1 MASIEK
7 RGDNVWRLTVECGYD
22 ATGKRIRYRKTVR
35 IDDETLLKSK
45 RRLQDYLNAESAKF
59 RQEVETGLYVKPE
72 HITFSEFVGLWK
84 KNYADLYLGAYT
96 RRHYMNMLHAHVLPV
111 FGSME
116 LHKIKTMH
124 IVSFLTHLRSP
135 EGRKDG
141 KDKPLAA
148 NSQLNIYK
156 ALKSVL
162 DAAERWRVI
171 ADNPIKGV
179 KRPAPDKAERKALR
193 SRKKAYTKSEVEVL
207 IEKLLDEPPHWRLY
221 YLGIVLGGFRRG
233 EMLGMEWPQVDF
245 ERGGLHVEKQISL
258 DEQGRPVEAD
268 LKTEES
274 RAFVPMPRWYMNELS
289 KYREIWIKERWHL
302 QQSGKWQGGEKQFL
316 FHNGFGEKYYPSTP
330 SLHWRR
336 FLDKHGLP
344 RIRLHDLRHTTA
356 TILREDGADLKSIQ
370 ERLRHTR
377 LSITADLYTH
387 ETEAVSRETA
397 DRLEKLNPFRSRSQS
412 I

>member
-1 MASIEK
+1 MANIEK
-7 RGDNVWRLTVECGYD
+7 RSERSWRLTVDGGFD
-22 ATGKRIRYRKTVR
+22 TNGKRVLHRKTIR
-35 IDDETLLKSK
+35 IEDESILRSK
-45 RRLQDYLNAESAKF
+45 RRLQEYLQHEYLRF
-59 RQEVETGLYVKPE
+59 RQEIETGLYTKPE
-72 HITFSEFVGLWK
+72 RITFAEFVDTWK
-84 KNYADLYLGAYT
+84 VNYADLHLGAYT
-96 RRHYMNMLHAHVLPV
+96 RRHYLNMLRTHVIPV

-124 IVSFLTHLRSP
+124 IVSFLTRLRSP

-162 DAAERWRVI
+162 DAAERWRII

-193 SRKKAYTKSEVEVL
+193 ERKKSYTKAEVEVL
-207 IEKLLDEPPHWRLY
+207 IEKLLNEPPHWRLY
-221 YLGIVLGGFRRG
+221 YLGVVLGGFRRG
-233 EMLGMEWPQVDF
+233 EMLGMEWHQVDF
-245 ERGGLHVEKQISL
+245 ERGGLNVEKQISL

-274 RAFVPMPRWYMNELS
+274 RGFVPMPRWYMTELS
-289 KYREIWIKERWHL
+289 KYRQTWIRERWHL
-302 QQSGKWQGGEKQFL
+302 QQCGKWQGGKKEYL
-316 FHNGFGEKYYPSTP
+316 FHNGFGEKLYPSTP

-336 FLDKHGLP
+336 LLDKYELP

-387 ETEAVSRETA
+387 ETETVSRETA
-397 DRLEKLNPFRSRSQS
+397 DRLEKLNPFSSRSKS
-412 I
+412 S